1 MKISFLD
8 FWGDF
13 DFNNNFLTIALKQI
27 YTDLQV
33 VNPENS
39 DIIICSVF
47 GTHHHNFIKNKKI
60 IFYTGENIR
69 PNYKTYHKSISFDF
83 DTYNNKNLRI
93 PLWYFYIDWFN
104 VNSYGNPSYLIP
116 VDYLYNENEFTLK
129 EKNKFCCTIFS
140 APHQDRLLMI
150 NKLNE
155 YKFIDCYGKIFQNKI
170 PDGEKIKMDI
180 ISNYKFS
187 ICFENS
193 IYPGYYTEKLL
204 HAKIA
209 GTIPIYK
216 SHETMNLDFNPN
228 SCINV
233 NNLSLDEVV
242 NNIIEIDNND
252 FLYKKWIQQ
261 PLFENKIE
269 ISNILSN
276 IKKLIDN

>member
-13 DFNNNFLTIALKQI
+13 DFNNNFLTHSLRQI
-27 YTDLQV
+27 YSNLQV
-33 VNPENS
+33 VDPENS

-47 GTHHHNFIKNKKI
+47 GNKHLNFIKNKKI
-60 IFYTGENIR
+60 IFYTGENVR
-69 PNYKTYHKSISFDF
+69 PNYGIYHKSISFDF
-83 DTYNNKNLRI
+83 DSYDNKNIRI
-93 PLWYFYIDWFN
+93 PLWYSYIDWFN
-104 VNSYGNPSYLIP
+104 VKSYGNPSYLIP

-140 APHQDRLLMI
+140 ASHQDRFQMI

-155 YKFIDCYGKIFQNKI
+155 YKLVHCYGKVFQNNI
-170 PDGEKIKMDI
+170 PDGEKIKMNI

-204 HAKIA
+204 HAKIS

-216 SHETMNLDFNPN
+216 SHDTMSLDFNKNCCINTNNMNLDE
-228 SCINV
+228 V
-233 NNLSLDEVV
+233 LSIVS
-242 NNIIEIDNND
+242 EIDNND
-252 FLYKKWIQQ
+252 NLYKKLSQQ
-261 PLFENKIE
+261 PLFENKID
-269 ISNILSN
+269 INIILNN
-276 IKKLIDN
+276 IKNLIDN

>member
-13 DFNNNFLTIALKQI
+13 EFNNNFITHALRQI
-27 YTDLQV
+27 YQDLQIV
-33 VNPENS
+33 SPEDS

-47 GTHHHNFIKNKKI
+47 GNNHHRFINNKKI

-69 PNYKTYHKSISFDF
+69 PTYQSYQKSISFDF
-83 DTYNNKNLRI
+83 DSYDNKNLRI

-104 VNSYGNPSYLIP
+104 VKSYGNPNYLLP
-116 VDYLYNENEFTLK
+116 VDYLYNSNEFILK

-140 APHQDRLLMI
+140 APHQDRFQMI

-155 YKFIDCYGKIFQNKI
+155 YKLVDCYGKVFQNKI
-170 PDGEKIKMDI
+170 SDGEKIKMDI

-216 SHETMNLDFNPN
+216 SHDTMYLDFNKNCCINTNNMNLDE
-228 SCINV
+228 I
-233 NNLSLDEVV
+233 L
-242 NNIIEIDNND
+242 NIVIEIDNND
-252 FLYKKWIQQ
+252 KLYKQWFQQ
-261 PLFENKIE
+261 PLFENKID
-269 ISNILSN
+269 INTILNS
-276 IKKLIDN
+276 IKNLIEN